1 MTRPGF
7 TSRPEVAARRARVLA
22 SRTEQIPYA
31 EIAAAES
38 ISEGTARMDYARALE
53 QLKAEQDSQAKF
65 NVARQL
71 AALDTAERAAW
82 LVLRKDHI
90 HVQHGKIVRHESGE
104 PVLDDGPVLNAI
116 DRILKI
122 SERRARLL
130 GLDAPAK
137 IEVSDATDQAIRD
150 LAAQLAAGV
159 GDVEPAGEG
168 PPAGD
173 PEGSEAGADTA

>member
-1 MTRPGF
+1 MPPPGYQ
-7 TSRPEVAARRARVLA
+7 PKPDVAERRAKVLARR
-22 SRTEQIPYA
+22 TEHIPYEQI
-31 EIAAAES
+31 AAELGITS
-38 ISEGTARMDYARALE
+38 AVARKDYERALE
-53 QLKAEQDSQAKF
+53 ALKLEQDGHARF

-71 AALDTAERAAW
+71 ETLDVAERAAW
-82 LVLRKDHI
+82 AVLRKDHI
-90 HVQHGKIVRHESGE
+90 HVQHGKIVRHEDGS
-104 PVLDDGPVLNAI
+104 PVLDDAPVLNAI